1 MEFDIKQL
9 IRLICVI
16 PRSINLK
23 LGESSC
29 SSLMLMDDRYVTDV
43 CFSHQMYTDLTYFNK
58 T

>member
-16 PRSINLK
+16 PRSNLK

-29 SSLMLMDDRYVTDV
+29 SSLRLMDDRYVMDV